1 MGGIMMYEVIKK
13 ALNLGF
19 GALYV
24 TKETV
29 ELFVDEMVKKGEIKK
44 EEAKV
49 QVDELLKKIHAGK
62 KDVESKIEEVVK
74 AVLHKLD
81 IPTRRELLEMQKKL
95 EEIIQKIDSRKD

>member
-1 MGGIMMYEVIKK
+1 MYDVIKK

-24 TKETV
+24 TKENV
-29 ELFVDEMVKKGEIKK
+29 EIFIDEMVKKGEIKK
-44 EEAKV
+44 EEAEAKA

-95 EEIIQKIDSRKD
+95 EEIMKKLDV

>member
-1 MGGIMMYEVIKK
+1 MYDVIKK

-24 TKETV
+24 TKENV
-29 ELFVDEMVKKGEIKK
+29 EIFIDEMVKKGEIKK
-44 EEAKV
+44 EEAKA
-49 QVDELLKKIHAGK
+49 QVDELLKKILSGK

-74 AVLHKLD
+74 SVLHKLD

-95 EEIIQKIDSRKD
+95 EEIMKKIDSRKD